1 VSDPQHPTE
10 ASMTLFESA
19 ILEARRQNFPYDELM
34 RAFMDTDFAV
44 PSSTPI
50 EERLSDLNPPIWEID
65 GAPNL
70 GVFTTPARAEHFRT
84 SYGLDAPYLALISGR
99 RLAAVVAPDMWVAVN
114 PTSPDYMFRIPPEA
128 IAAARERFG

>member
-10 ASMTLFESA
+10 PSMTLFESA
-19 ILEARRQNFPYDELM
+19 ILEARRSNFPFDELM
-34 RAFMDTDFAV
+34 RAFMDTEFAV

-50 EERLSDLNPPIWEID
+50 DDRLSDLNPPIWQID

-70 GVFTTPARAEHFRT
+70 GVFTTPARAEELREQ
-84 SYGLDAPYLALISGR
+84 APYLAVMSGR
-99 RLAAVVAPDMWVAVN
+99 RLASVLAPDMWVAVN

-128 IAAARERFG
+128 IVAARERFG